1 MSLKVSENYVENLL
15 GELLVCHNR
24 ERNSVYLNLR
34 KFSYVLGSIEKKK
47 VSKNGIES
55 LEEFEALQEMSS
67 LYCLLLP
74 IKVPIKL

>member
-1 MSLKVSENYVENLL
+1 MLKIYWENYWSVII
-15 GELLVCHNR
+15 
-24 ERNSVYLNLR
+24 ERGIVSILISGNSHVI
-34 KFSYVLGSIEKKK
+34 GSIEKKK

-74 IKVPIKL
+74 IKVPIQL